1 MTYSLVIAWLYP
13 DLMSTYG
20 DRGNIICL
28 RQRCLWRGIGAFVKN
43 ITIET
48 KKSDLETADLIFMGG
63 AQDRQQKVASNDFI
77 ENKGPVLKDMIENDI
92 PALFVCAAY
101 QAAGHFYK
109 PYRGDSIP
117 GVSIF
122 DLHTEHPGDQKQRL
136 IGNCAAKIINLTGL
150 NGITIVGFENHGGRT
165 TLGPKM
171 KPLAEVITGGG
182 NNGEDGF
189 EGGVYKSSIGSY
201 FHGPFLPKNWQVADW
216 LIERALEKKYRK
228 KIELSPLPDSEEK
241 MAQQAILERII

>member
-63 AQDRQQKVASNDFI
+63 GQDSQRKTAANDFI
-77 ENKGPVLKDMIENDI
+77 QNKGPVPKDMIENDI

-109 PYRGDSIP
+109 PYRGNPIP
-117 GVSIF
+117 GASIL
-122 DLHTEHPGDQKQRL
+122 DLHT
-136 IGNCAAKIINLTGL
+136 
-150 NGITIVGFENHGGRT
+150 
-165 TLGPKM
+165 
-171 KPLAEVITGGG
+171 
-182 NNGEDGF
+182 
-189 EGGVYKSSIGSY
+189 
-201 FHGPFLPKNWQVADW
+201 
-216 LIERALEKKYRK
+216 
-228 KIELSPLPDSEEK
+228 
-241 MAQQAILERII
+241 